1 MRLSI
6 PAISVGASLGAALRW
21 LLASRL
27 NSKFPSLPP
36 GTLVANLLGGFLIG
50 MAVAFFANH
59 PSLPSQWCL
68 LIVAGFM
75 GGLTTFSTSSVRLH
89 RVRFRLSPERTNR

>member
-1 MRLSI
+1 M
-6 PAISVGASLGAALRW
+6 PAICVGASLGAALRW

-36 GTLVANLLGGFLIG
+36 VTLVANLLGGFLIG

-68 LIVAGFM
+68 LIVTGFM
-75 GGLTTFSTSSVRLH
+75 GGLTTFSTSSVGFH
-89 RVRFRLSPERTNR
+89 RVRFRPSPERTNR